1 MSTSMK
7 SGSSDSSIIE
17 SHSLNRLDCKFNTIE
32 SSSTANVADNDM
44 NGFLAVLLNRLLPC
58 QRRTR
63 IPSDNTSNASKKC
76 PGKRWFCCGINGEQC
91 RSKSQS
97 LSSARCSN
105 DYTPSPRCSYHRSE
119 DQEVARIHSKTLPPI
134 IGMSTRLVLHKGEV
148 TTQTLP
154 SEARYA
160 NTAKSPTGNQIDQ
173 NSGKI
178 TAEEVQGETSR
189 SMHPSEM
196 ADDNSN
202 LSYQTQISP
211 SNALVAAAG
220 VSVLPLYDRVKESP
234 SGSWNLS
241 RELEKLTRHGWYWGP
256 ITRLEAED
264 KLSDQ
269 PDGTFLVRDSSD
281 DRYLLSLSFRSYG
294 RTLHTRI
301 EHSNGMFSLYTQ
313 TESEGYRSI
322 VELIEHSISDSQTGI
337 FCYSRARTPGSLSF
351 PVRLTRPVS
360 RFAQV
365 RSLQYLCR
373 FLIREYIRVDHIRQ
387 LPLPTAIKDFL
398 EECPY

>member
-7 SGSSDSSIIE
+7 SGSSESSVIE
-17 SHSLNRLDCKFNTIE
+17 SLNRLDCKFNTIE

-58 QRRTR
+58 QKRTR

-76 PGKRWFCCGINGEQC
+76 PGKRWLCCGINGEQC

-119 DQEVARIHSKTLPPI
+119 DQEVARIHSKTLPPA
-134 IGMSTRLVLHKGEV
+134 IGMSTRLVLHKGAV

-160 NTAKSPTGNQIDQ
+160 NTSKSPTENRTDQ
-173 NSGKI
+173 HSEKI
-178 TAEEVQGETSR
+178 TADEVHGETSR
-189 SMHPSEM
+189 STYPSEM

-202 LSYQTQISP
+202 MSYQTQISP
-211 SNALVAAAG
+211 SNALVATTG
-220 VSVLPLYDRVKESP
+220 ISVLPLYDRVKESP

>member
-7 SGSSDSSIIE
+7 SGSSESSVIE
-17 SHSLNRLDCKFNTIE
+17 SLNRLDCKFNTIE

-58 QRRTR
+58 QKRTR

-76 PGKRWFCCGINGEQC
+76 PGKRWLCCGINGEQC

-119 DQEVARIHSKTLPPI
+119 DQEVARIHSKTLPPAT
-134 IGMSTRLVLHKGEV
+134 GVSTRLVLHKGAV

-160 NTAKSPTGNQIDQ
+160 NTSKSPTENRIEQH
-173 NSGKI
+173 SEKI
-178 TAEEVQGETSR
+178 TADEIQGETSR
-189 SMHPSEM
+189 STYPSEI
-196 ADDNSN
+196 ADDNGN
-202 LSYQTQISP
+202 MSYQTQISP
-211 SNALVAAAG
+211 SNALVATTG
-220 VSVLPLYDRVKESP
+220 ISVLPLYDRVKESP